1 MWGYSRHAVGMLNPY
16 LHPQITIAL
25 PDEAATAKLGAA
37 LATLVCAG
45 DLLRLV
51 GPMGAGKTTL
61 VQQILRALGWQDA
74 VTSPTYTLLQ
84 TYATPRWQVAHVDCY
99 RLTSPA
105 ELAPLGLETYRQF
118 GVVIAEWPE
127 QGGDL
132 LRADQPDLLP
142 YHINS
147 IENPGVLTLELQGEG
162 SGPRTAILTGSPSWQ
177 RRFGM
182 LPALGIEADKPL
194 TRGKSEAQR
203 RRFLDSLGLKNYALQ
218 SQSGDWS
225 GRSYARVTLENG
237 STRMLMDSP
246 PPIETVSE
254 YCAVADYYRSIGLVT
269 AKIYGRDEAE
279 GYLLTDD
286 FGAQT
291 LWHAMGAKGPD
302 DGPPIPQTPWFTVAA
317 EALVRQ
323 VNSAPPAWG
332 RQYNR
337 TDWWIEGVRFTN
349 WYLPFA
355 TGAATSLENYAR
367 WQQILMPLYEVVNT
381 TPRGLMQWDCQSP
394 NSMLLGPEPKLA
406 NYALIDI
413 QDARIAPVAQDVGLL
428 VRNIRTVRY
437 DADEEAVIAVLVKE
451 LGLEEPTLRRAVAVG
466 AWHHMVR
473 ILGGLTRLAVRDGRP
488 APAQAYLKRTWEVA
502 EQCANDPYAKD
513 VLAEVWAFMAP
524 YKHVGLEKLAN
535 LKAAA

>member
-1 MWGYSRHAVGMLNPY
+1 MQPY
-16 LHPQITIAL
+16 LHPEIKIHL
-25 PDEAATAKLGAA
+25 PDEAATAQLGAA
-37 LATLVCAG
+37 LATLLCAG

-61 VQQILRALGWQDA
+61 VQQILRALGWQSA

-84 TYATPRWQVAHVDCY
+84 TYTTPRWHVAHLDCY
-99 RLTSPA
+99 RLSSPA
-105 ELAPLGLETYRQF
+105 ELAPLGLEAYRQF

-127 QGGDL
+127 KGGEL
-132 LRADQPDLLP
+132 LHADQPDLLP

-162 SGPRTAILTGSPSWQ
+162 SGPRTAVLTGSASWQ

-182 LPALGIEADKPL
+182 LPSLGIEADKPL
-194 TRGKSEAQR
+194 TRGKREEQR
-203 RRFLDSLGLKNYALQ
+203 RAFLDGLGLQNYKLQ

-225 GRSYARVTLENG
+225 GRSYARVTLADG

-246 PPIETVSE
+246 PPIETVAE
-254 YCAVADYYRSIGLVT
+254 YCDVADYYRSIGLVT

-286 FGAQT
+286 FGEQT
-291 LWHAMGAKGPD
+291 LWHAMGAKGPS
-302 DGPPIPQTPWFTVAA
+302 DGAPIPQTPWFAVAA
-317 EALVRQ
+317 QALVQQ
-323 VNSAPPAWG
+323 VKSTPPSWG

-355 TGAATSLENYAR
+355 TGQATSLENYAR
-367 WQQILMPLYEVVNT
+367 WQQLLMPLYEVVNA
-381 TPRGLMQWDCQSP
+381 TPRGLLQWDCQSP
-394 NSMLLGPEPKLA
+394 NSMLLGPEPKLV

-428 VRNIRTVRY
+428 VRNIRTARF
-437 DADEEAVIAVLVKE
+437 DADEAAVIAVLVKE
-451 LGLEEPTLRRAVAVG
+451 LGLDEPTLRRAVAVG

-488 APAQAYLKRTWEVA
+488 APAQAYLQRTWEVA
-502 EQCANDPYAKD
+502 EQCATDPYAKD
-513 VLAEVWAFMAP
+513 VLADAWAFMAP
-524 YKHVGLEKLAN
+524 FKQAGLEKIAN
-535 LKAAA
+535 LKANP